1 MLFQKATLSEGKDKG
16 PESNLADFSVNEE
29 LLHTDPVG

>member
-1 MLFQKATLSEGKDKG
+1 MVSEAKDKR
-16 PESNLADFSVNEE
+16 PESNIIDFSVNEE